1 MHHVEF
7 SYTTGMDDAEL
18 ESSLERSQTG
28 VLSLA
33 DEGDAYAVP
42 VAHFY
47 DGEHLY
53 FRLGRTPD
61 SRKWEA
67 IAATDTATYVLFGRE
82 ETAAARDLESWSVL
96 VRGALRELPPEE
108 AERFDAA
115 TINEHFPAIRVFDE
129 AIEDVEVVILEL
141 AIESATGRETLEA

>member
-7 SYTTGMDDAEL
+7 SYTAGMDEAEVA
-18 ESSLERSQTG
+18 SFLERTETG

-33 DEGDAYAVP
+33 DGGDAYAVP
-42 VAHFY
+42 VAHYY
-47 DGEHLY
+47 DGDSLY

-61 SRKWEA
+61 SRKWAA
-67 IAATDTATYVLFGRE
+67 IEATDTASYVLYGAE

-96 VRGALRELPPEE
+96 VTGSLRELSAEE
-108 AERFDAA
+108 AERFDEA

-129 AIEDVEVVILEL
+129 GIEDVEVVILEL
-141 AIESATGRETLEA
+141 AIESAIGRKTPGA